1 VKSNS
6 NIGRVKLS
14 RAMKKGGELTM
25 EYLQN
30 IGTKAKAAAVEMNRL
45 SQIQKNEALIVCAE
59 ALIENAKE
67 IILANELDVDHAIA
81 NQMKDSL
88 VDRLRLTTDRI
99 HSMAEGLRSVVAL
112 KDPIGELISME
123 NRPNGLQIM
132 NKRVPIGVIGIIYE
146 SRPNVTADAFGL
158 CFKTSNAVVLRGGS
172 DAIHSNIAV
181 VEALK
186 AGLAKAKVTE
196 DAIQLLEDTSRET
209 ATKFM
214 KLNEYI
220 DLLIPRGG
228 EGLIQTVIQNS
239 TIPVIETGTGN
250 CHVFVDET
258 ADFNMAIDIIDNAKT
273 QRLGVCNALESLV
286 IHSKVIEE
294 FLPRLYE
301 RLTSK
306 QVVLRADERAR
317 QVCPQAEVASE
328 EDYYKEYLDRL
339 ISVKVVDNLEEA
351 IAHINKYSTGHS
363 ESIIT
368 SDYANALKFTNEID
382 SAAVYVNA
390 STRFTDGG
398 EFGFGAEIG
407 ISTQKLHA
415 RGPMGLLALTTNKYV
430 IFGNGQIRP

>member
-1 VKSNS
+1 
-6 NIGRVKLS
+6 
-14 RAMKKGGELTM
+14 MD
-25 EYLQN
+25 YLQD
-30 IGTKAKAAAVEMNRL
+30 IGMKAKAAAVEMNRL
-45 SQIQKNEALIVCAE
+45 SQVQKNDALMACAT
-59 ALIENAKE
+59 ALIENAKD
-67 IILANELDVDHAIA
+67 ILLANEIDVNHAIA
-81 NQMKDSL
+81 NKMKESL
-88 VDRLRLTTDRI
+88 VDRLRLTTERI
-99 HSMAEGLRSVVAL
+99 HSMAEGLRSVVSL

-132 NKRVPIGVIGIIYE
+132 SKRVPIGVIGIIYE

-181 VEALK
+181 VKALK
-186 AGLAKAKVTE
+186 EGLEKAKVSE
-196 DAIQLLEDTSRET
+196 DVIQLLEDTSRET

-228 EGLIQTVIQNS
+228 EGLIQTVVQNS

-258 ADFNMAIDIIDNAKT
+258 ADFNMALDIIDNGKT

-286 IHSKVIEE
+286 IHSKVLEQ

-301 RLTSK
+301 RLTEK
-306 QVVLRADERAR
+306 KIVFRADERAR
-317 QVCPQAEVASE
+317 SVCSQME
-328 EDYYKEYLDRL
+328 EATEDDFYKEYLDRL
-339 ISVKVVDNLEEA
+339 ISVKIVDNLEEA

-390 STRFTDGG
+390 STRFTDGE